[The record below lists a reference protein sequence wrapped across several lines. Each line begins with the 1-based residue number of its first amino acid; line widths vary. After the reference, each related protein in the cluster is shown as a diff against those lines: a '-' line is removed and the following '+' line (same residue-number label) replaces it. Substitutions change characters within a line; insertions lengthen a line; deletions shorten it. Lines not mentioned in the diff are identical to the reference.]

1 MPRSYTPPLSEEGL
15 ARYFDPARGWTWNA
29 SVLLWIGDRV
39 DPLTLI
45 LKNDMEHIIVRDMQ
59 VEVLQ
64 DQMRKLRLD
73 HADRMEESKVCR
85 R

>member
-1 MPRSYTPPLSEEGL
+1 MDTL
-15 ARYFDPARGWTWNA
+15 A
-29 SVLLWIGDRV
+29 
-39 DPLTLI
+39 LI
-45 LKNDMEHIIVRDMQ
+45 LQNDTEHVIVRDLH